1 MDEASRVCS
10 PRSHRSWGKDGDFRG
25 WFLLGSLVAL
35 PFQEISLSLTPIS
48 APSGGFSA
56 PWTVPWGGGT
66 SRSQAAWQQDP
77 SLCMVKRERFP
88 RKLSAWG
95 ARCLEPV

>member
-1 MDEASRVCS
+1 MEPHGSVPPEAIGLWDKEGGL
-10 PRSHRSWGKDGDFRG
+10 WGC
-25 WFLLGSLVAL
+25 FLLGSLVVL

-77 SLCMVKRERFP
+77 SPCTVKRERFP
-88 RKLSAWG
+88 RKPSAWG